1 MYRVFIGKSGIKA
14 GYSGVK
20 RSNVDKKALTLG
32 FWLFLAIL
40 G

>member
-1 MYRVFIGKSGIKA
+1 MYRVFIDKSGIKA

-20 RSNVDKKALTLG
+20 RSNVDKKALTLD
-32 FWLFLAIL
+32 FWLFWANT